1 MSRFFSPF
9 RNAKGEQ
16 KVISEVTYRDI
27 QKLINENISEGFFID
42 YKSQFDF
49 NCKTEKTRKKFRDDF
64 CEDVCSFAN
73 NDGGWIIYGIGED
86 NENKKIISLPIDKE
100 KCHVDIQPI
109 SEVLKVCSP
118 LPNIE
123 TKFISMPKDKKKGY
137 FIVYVY
143 EGLFPPYIANGK
155 IKTRIGSSSESIFIK
170 KRSELDFLY
179 EKQNQKQKEQDDF
192 FVYENFYPPTRVVN
206 HEKKFEMPM
215 LNIGVKSDKQKEIK
229 TYKDIEELVEKIEK
243 EIPNSKCQVGLQSIL
258 ILSSK
263 QDFSYNRDNPS
274 KTAKILVPVIA
285 ELFYDYSFKFH
296 FPLIPTSEKEK
307 MEVIE
312 KMPCTMEYE
321 FQNFSF
327 INGSLIFN
335 YVLEFFKVYL
345 SILKENSI
353 QTRNFLLNC
362 KLQHISNLIL
372 YINKESYFDYVY
384 EKGLRIS
391 YHDAHEETT
400 LFSNYFRLKD
410 FGAEIGDFILQK
422 VLLAFGYMPYEIKEI
437 YGGGNQ

>member
-1 MSRFFSPF
+1 MNRFFSPF

-86 NENKKIISLPIDKE
+86 KENKKIISLPIEKE

-155 IKTRIGSSSESIFIK
+155 IKTRIGSSSESVFIK
-170 KRSELDFLY
+170 KRSHIY
-179 EKQNQKQKEQDDF
+179 IYF
-192 FVYENFYPPTRVVN
+192 F
-206 HEKKFEMPM
+206 
-215 LNIGVKSDKQKEIK
+215 GV
-229 TYKDIEELVEKIEK
+229 
-243 EIPNSKCQVGLQSIL
+243 
-258 ILSSK
+258 
-263 QDFSYNRDNPS
+263 R
-274 KTAKILVPVIA
+274 
-285 ELFYDYSFKFH
+285 
-296 FPLIPTSEKEK
+296 
-307 MEVIE
+307 
-312 KMPCTMEYE
+312 
-321 FQNFSF
+321 
-327 INGSLIFN
+327 
-335 YVLEFFKVYL
+335 
-345 SILKENSI
+345 
-353 QTRNFLLNC
+353 
-362 KLQHISNLIL
+362 
-372 YINKESYFDYVY
+372 
-384 EKGLRIS
+384 
-391 YHDAHEETT
+391 
-400 LFSNYFRLKD
+400 
-410 FGAEIGDFILQK
+410 
-422 VLLAFGYMPYEIKEI
+422 
-437 YGGGNQ
+437 